1 MHINRVNN
9 TLTMLAAQDGYVH
22 QNIVAMC
29 HAHTLYGVALASL
42 GKEFEPIRAR
52 YSRENVSS
60 EYIGWSHFQAIWNQ
74 LVETQTDM
82 FD

>member
-1 MHINRVNN
+1 MEWLLPHW
-9 TLTMLAAQDGYVH
+9 AK
-22 QNIVAMC
+22 
-29 HAHTLYGVALASL
+29 SS
-42 GKEFEPIRAR
+42 IRAR